1 MKIRC
6 PELSDHTAL
15 PITSHRVVVAFLTL
29 SRTKLP
35 SGVGLR
41 KNPARK
47 GQRKGKLKS
56 G

>member
-6 PELSDHTAL
+6 PELSDHLAP
-15 PITSHRVVVAFLTL
+15 PITSHRVAIAFLTL
-29 SRTKLP
+29 SRTKLL
-35 SGVGLR
+35 SGFGA